1 MRDRARELLRDVHRI
16 ARAYHWSER
25 DILAL
30 TLQRRLAYLLLLE
43 AEADAALV
51 AGLMETG

>member
-1 MRDRARELLRDVHRI
+1 MLRDVHTL

-30 TLQRRLAYLLLLE
+30 PLPRRLAYLALLE
-43 AEADAALV
+43 AEGDGDLLAALDGV
-51 AGLMETG
+51 P